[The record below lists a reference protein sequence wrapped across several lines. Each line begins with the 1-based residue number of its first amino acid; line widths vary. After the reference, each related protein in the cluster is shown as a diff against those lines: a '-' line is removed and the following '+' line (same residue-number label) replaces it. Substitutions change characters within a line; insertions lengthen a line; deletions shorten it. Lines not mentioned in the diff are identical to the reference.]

1 MKPFD
6 PKSAHVQSELLG
18 VGFRAYPRN
27 LINGVVFAALAGWF
41 LRDTLPRAFIV
52 IWLLA
57 LAALNLVRFSMSRS
71 FLRSPPPPEAMLQ
84 WVRRAAVGQGLSGL
98 AWGVLGAAVIGLAPQ
113 ALEMVLIIFFT
124 ISLFVTFNAAGPASY
139 PLFFNAFLFS
149 AMVPMLV
156 LAGLQAGEAY
166 RYLFLTGVLFMIAA
180 ALIGANTNR
189 YIIESIRMRYENV
202 ELLHD
207 LIEQKDE
214 LDQAN
219 RGKTHFLAA
228 ASHDLRQPMQAVVL
242 LVESLQE
249 RVRGPEE
256 RRIAESIR
264 ASVVS
269 MAALLNAILD
279 VSRFDAGT
287 VKPERANFPVGRVL
301 DRLRTAFGAE
311 AAERRLTLRV
321 LPSSAIVESDP
332 ILLYRVLA
340 NIVTNAL
347 RYTPRGRVTIGCR
360 RRPGAME
367 IQVWDTGIGI
377 PEDHLKDVFREFY
390 QVGNPQRDREQGLGL
405 GLAIVERTARLLGHP
420 INVRSR
426 VGVGSM
432 FSLAVPIGDASAV
445 RRPTLEGQGG
455 WVPLLGC
462 KVLVV
467 EDERDIRAAMTTLL
481 EGWGCHVIAAASG
494 AEAHELLAA
503 SADVPD
509 VVFADYRLP
518 GGEDGIALLEAL
530 VRAHPSTSAILIS
543 GDIEPELLKRA
554 SDAGLTLLHKPVRPA
569 RLRALLGSVWRDRAN
584 APTGAAA

>member
-6 PKSAHVQSELLG
+6 PKSAHVLSELLG

-27 LINGVVFAALAGWF
+27 LINGVVFAAIAGWF
-41 LRDTLPRAFIV
+41 LRDTLPRSFIV
-52 IWLLA
+52 LWLLA
-57 LAALNLVRFSMSRS
+57 LAGLNLARYSMSRE
-71 FLRSPPPPEAMLQ
+71 FLRSPPAPESMGR
-84 WVRRAAVGQGLSGL
+84 WGRRAATGQGLSGL
-98 AWGVLGAAVIGLAPQ
+98 AWGILGAAVIGHAPQ
-113 ALEMVLIIFFT
+113 AFEAVLIIFFT

-139 PLFFNAFLFS
+139 PPIFNAFLFC
-149 AMVPMLV
+149 AMVPMLL
-156 LAGLQAGEAY
+156 LAGMQPGDAY

-180 ALIGANTNR
+180 ALIGSNTNR

-214 LDQAN
+214 LDKAN
-219 RGKTHFLAA
+219 RAKTHFLAA

-249 RVRGPEE
+249 RVREPEE

-264 ASVVS
+264 SSVAS

-287 VKPERANFPVGRVL
+287 VKPERAHFPVGRVL
-301 DRLRTAFGAE
+301 DRLRTAFTAE
-311 AAERRLTLRV
+311 AAQRRLTLHV
-321 LPSSAIVESDP
+321 LPSSAVVDSDP

-347 RYTPRGRVTIGCR
+347 RYTPRGRITIGCR
-360 RRPGAME
+360 RRRGTIE
-367 IQVWDTGIGI
+367 VQVWDTGIGI
-377 PEDHLKDVFREFY
+377 PEENLDDVFREFY
-390 QVGNPQRDREQGLGL
+390 QLGNPQRDREQGLGL
-405 GLAIVERTARLLGHP
+405 GLAIVERTARLLGHAVK
-420 INVRSR
+420 VRSR
-426 VGVGSM
+426 PGVGSM
-432 FSLAVPIGDASAV
+432 FSVAVPIGDAAAV
-445 RRPTLEGQGG
+445 RKPALEERGT

-481 EGWGCHVIAAASG
+481 EGWGCHVLTAASG
-494 AEAHELLAA
+494 PEAHALLAGTSDA
-503 SADVPD
+503 PD

-518 GGEDGIALLEAL
+518 GGEDGIVLLESL
-530 VRAHPSTSAILIS
+530 VQAHPSASAILIS

-554 SDAGLTLLHKPVRPA
+554 RDAGLTLLHKPVRPA
-569 RLRALLGSVWRDRAN
+569 RLRALLGSVWRERA
-584 APTGAAA
+584 GAVA